1 MVILAFMKT
10 LAFGK
15 GKMHHI
21 VIFKGK
27 FWVPLNDTVII
38 FYETVWNRVVGGG
51 GGGERELGARKI
63 FLKQINR
70 FCELSP
76 QP

>member
-1 MVILAFMKT
+1 MKT

-15 GKMHHI
+15 GKMHNI

-27 FWVPLNDTVII
+27 SWVPLNDTDSNN
-38 FYETVWNRVVGGG
+38 EKVWNRVVGGG
-51 GGGERELGARKI
+51 GRELGARTI

-76 QP
+76 HP

>member
-1 MVILAFMKT
+1 MKT

-15 GKMHHI
+15 GKMHNI

-27 FWVPLNDTVII
+27 FWVPLNDTDSNN
-38 FYETVWNRVVGGG
+38 ETVWNRVVGEGG
-51 GGGERELGARKI
+51 RELRARTI

-76 QP
+76 HP

>member
-1 MVILAFMKT
+1 MKT

-15 GKMHHI
+15 GKMHNI

-27 FWVPLNDTVII
+27 SWVPLNDTDSNN
-38 FYETVWNRVVGGG
+38 EKVWNRVVGGW
-51 GGGERELGARKI
+51 GARTI

-76 QP
+76 HP

>member
-51 GGGERELGARKI
+51 GGGKGSWGQGK
-63 FLKQINR
+63 F
-70 FCELSP
+70 F
-76 QP
+76 